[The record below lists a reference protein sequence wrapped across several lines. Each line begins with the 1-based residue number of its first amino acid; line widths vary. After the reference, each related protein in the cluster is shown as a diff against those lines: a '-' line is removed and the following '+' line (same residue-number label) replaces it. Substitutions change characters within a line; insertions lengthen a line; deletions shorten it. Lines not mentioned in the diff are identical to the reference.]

1 MDLNALAAVLL
12 FAALSLGIVGAA
24 AAVSWRRGRRT
35 IVDKIRGFGTA
46 PHPAAAEPGAGGVR
60 AAPVRWLVSLAAA
73 VGLRWGGAP
82 DGEGA
87 PSHQRR
93 LFLQA
98 GFRREHAMAAFLG
111 FKVIGAGLAAAAGIA
126 WRIAARPGISPPAFL
141 LAVVGAALVGWYL
154 PDLVLRLRILHRQE
168 LLLDGF
174 PDALDL
180 MVVCVEAGMGLDA
193 ALTRV
198 GEEMRLRSRVLSDEF
213 RLLSLEL
220 RAGKLRREA
229 LRNLAVRTG
238 LEEIASFVSLLVQTD
253 RFGTSVAQALRV
265 HSDAMRVKRTQRA
278 EEIAAKLPVKL
289 VFPLVFFIFPSIFVV
304 VVGPA
309 IIKVYRSLLMVAGP

>member
-12 FAALSLGIVGAA
+12 FAALALAIVGGASA
-24 AAVSWRRGRRT
+24 LAYRRQRRSIVARIHGLGR
-35 IVDKIRGFGTA
+35 A
-46 PHPAAAEPGAGGVR
+46 PQPAPAQAQNGAQGGALQR
-60 AAPVRWLVSLAAA
+60 LVALAATL
-73 VGLRWGGAP
+73 GLKWGGAP
-82 DGEGA
+82 STEGEI
-87 PSHQRR
+87 SHRRR

-98 GFRREHAMAAFLG
+98 GFRREHALAAFVG
-111 FKVIGAGLAAAAGIA
+111 FKLMGAALFAGGGIL
-126 WRIAARPGISPPAFL
+126 WRVAARPGAPAVAVL
-141 LAVVGAALVGWYL
+141 LVIVGAALFGWYL
-154 PDLVLRLRILHRQE
+154 PDIVLRLRIMHRQE
-168 LLLDGF
+168 LMMDGF

-198 GEEMRLRSRVLSDEF
+198 GEEMRLRSRTLSDEF

-220 RAGKLRREA
+220 RAGKMRRDA
-229 LRNLAVRTG
+229 LHNLAARTG
-238 LEEIASFVSLLVQTD
+238 LEEISSFVSLLVQTD

-265 HSDAMRVKRTQRA
+265 HSDSMRIKRSQRA

-289 VFPLVFFIFPSIFVV
+289 VFPLVLFIFPSIFVV

-309 IIKVYRSLLMVAGP
+309 IIKLYRSLITVVGQ